1 MMSEKYCIEQA
12 ESCERAAQAASLA
25 NQRDTFLRSRAVWLE
40 MAERQQSLRT
50 ARAERERSRTEEPSH
65 VG

>member
-12 ESCERAAQAASLA
+12 ESCERAAGAASLA
-25 NQRDTFLRSRAVWLE
+25 NQRETFLRSRAVWLE

-50 ARAERERSRTEEPSH
+50 ARAERERTRTEETSH

>member
-12 ESCERAAQAASLA
+12 ESCERAAQASPLA
-25 NQRDTFLRSRAVWLE
+25 NQRDTFLRSRAVWLDL
-40 MAERQQSLRT
+40 AARKQSLRL
-50 ARAERERSRTEEPSH
+50 ARAEREFTRTKEQDH